1 MEIVQSLSSCVLEVF
16 LHEGNQGDFVHL
28 FICVFHLLF
37 FVLCLF
43 GFIIGSTFSGQRTLI
58 EELKVFL
65 YPLIPSC
72 AKFIW
77 AAEIPSAA
85 GCRGLQYVCCSGPS
99 PSQFPEGQ
107 EKKMFTSLAQHCTM
121 RIWQD
126 KSPLIQF
133 WSKKRQ
139 HFSNRKI
146 FTEMLFFVTAQH

>member
-99 PSQFPEGQ
+99 PSQFSWRSREKDVHLPCPTLHNENLAGQ
-107 EKKMFTSLAQHCTM
+107 
-121 RIWQD
+121 
-126 KSPLIQF
+126 KSINPILKQE
-133 WSKKRQ
+133 
-139 HFSNRKI
+139 
-146 FTEMLFFVTAQH
+146 TATFFQ